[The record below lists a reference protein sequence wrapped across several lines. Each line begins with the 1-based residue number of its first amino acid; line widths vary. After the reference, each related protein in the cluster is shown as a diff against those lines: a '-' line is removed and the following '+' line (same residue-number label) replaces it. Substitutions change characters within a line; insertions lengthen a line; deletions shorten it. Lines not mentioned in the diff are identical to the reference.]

1 MPSTPTPTPAGQS
14 ATPAGQSAAPGPGPA
29 ALVAAADDAVRICH
43 DLLRIDTTNPGDGT
57 GPGERAAAEYVA
69 AELHAAGIA
78 PTLLE
83 AAPRRASVLTRIAGH
98 DPSLPPL
105 LVHGHLDAVPFDAA
119 DWTHH
124 PLSGELADGCLWG
137 RGAVDMKGTVSMV
150 LALARH
156 WARSGVRPRRDIVLA
171 FLADEESTGDLGS
184 RFVVAEHRE
193 WFEGCAEAISESG
206 GFSITARPEAG
217 PDTGREL
224 RVYPV
229 AVGERGTAWMRLTA
243 RGTAGHGSKQNP
255 DNAVA
260 TLVHGLS
267 RLASYRWPTS
277 LTPPV
282 AALVAG
288 LERELGIRI
297 DRSRL
302 EEEAARLGQLGEL
315 FDCTVR
321 DSANPTVLRAGGK
334 VNVIP
339 GQAYAEVDG
348 RFLPGHRE
356 EFLEVVDRLL
366 GPGITREF
374 INCEDAVAADHEG
387 PAFAAMA
394 DALRAEDERARPV
407 PFVMSG
413 GTDAKSFAR
422 LGIRSY
428 GFAPLLLDPS
438 LHYYGMFH
446 GVDERVPAA
455 GLGFGVRVL
464 DRFLRTY

>member
-1 MPSTPTPTPAGQS
+1 MTTVPE
-14 ATPAGQSAAPGPGPA
+14 PG
-29 ALVAAADDAVRICH
+29 LAAAGDDAVRLCH

-57 GPGERAAAEYVA
+57 GPGERVAAEYVGA
-69 AELHAAGIA
+69 ALDAAGIA
-78 PTLLE
+78 PVLVE
-83 AAPRRASVLTRIAGH
+83 AAPRRSTVLARIGGH

-119 DWTHH
+119 DWTSH
-124 PLSGELADGCLWG
+124 PLSGDLVDGCLRG
-137 RGAVDMKGTVSMV
+137 RGAVDMKGTVAMV

-156 WARSGVRPRRDIVLA
+156 WARSGVRPRRDVVLA
-171 FLADEESTGDLGS
+171 FLADEESTGDFGS
-184 RFVVAEHRE
+184 RFVVARHRE
-193 WFEGCAEAISESG
+193 WFEGCREAISESG
-206 GFSITARPEAG
+206 GFSITARPERG
-217 PDTGREL
+217 PEAGREL

-267 RLASYRWPTS
+267 RLASHRWPTAP
-277 LTPPV
+277 TPPV
-282 AALVAG
+282 EALLSS
-288 LERELGIRI
+288 LERELGLRI

-302 EEEAARLGQLGEL
+302 EEEAVRLGQLGEL

-321 DSANPTVLRAGGK
+321 DSANPTVLAAGGK
-334 VNVIP
+334 VNVVP
-339 GQAYAEVDG
+339 GRAHAEVDG

-356 EFLEVVDRLL
+356 EFLATVDRLL
-366 GPGITREF
+366 GPGVTREF

-394 DALRAEDERARPV
+394 GALRAEDPLARPV

>member
-1 MPSTPTPTPAGQS
+1 MTTVPEPA
-14 ATPAGQSAAPGPGPA
+14 
-29 ALVAAADDAVRICH
+29 LAAAGDDAVRLCH

-57 GPGERAAAEYVA
+57 GPGERVAAEYVGA
-69 AELHAAGIA
+69 ALDAAGIA
-78 PTLLE
+78 SVLVE
-83 AAPRRASVLTRIAGH
+83 AAPHRSTVLARIGGH
-98 DPSLPPL
+98 DASLPPL
-105 LVHGHLDAVPFDAA
+105 LVHGHLDTVPFDAA
-119 DWTHH
+119 DWARH
-124 PLSGELADGCLWG
+124 PLSGDLADGCLWG
-137 RGAVDMKGTVSMV
+137 RGAVDMKGTVAMV

-156 WARSGVRPRRDIVLA
+156 WARTGVRPRRDVVLA
-171 FLADEESTGDLGS
+171 FLADEESTGDFGS
-184 RFVVAEHRE
+184 RFVVARHRE
-193 WFEGCAEAISESG
+193 WFEGCREAISESG
-206 GFSITARPEAG
+206 GFSITARPERG
-217 PDTGREL
+217 PQAGREL

-260 TLVHGLS
+260 TLVHALS
-267 RLASYRWPTS
+267 RLASHRWPTAP
-277 LTPPV
+277 TPPV
-282 AALVAG
+282 EALLSA
-288 LERELGIRI
+288 LERELGLHI

-302 EEEAARLGQLGEL
+302 AEEAVRFGQLGEL

-321 DSANPTVLRAGGK
+321 DSANPTVLAAGGK

-339 GQAYAEVDG
+339 GRAHAEVDG

-356 EFLEVVDRLL
+356 EFLATVDRLL
-366 GPGITREF
+366 GPGVTREF
-374 INCEDAVAADHEG
+374 INCEDAVAADHQG

-394 DALRAEDERARPV
+394 DALRAEDPLARPV

-455 GLGFGVRVL
+455 GLQFGVRVL

>member
-1 MPSTPTPTPAGQS
+1 MPSSPAPDADN
-14 ATPAGQSAAPGPGPA
+14 ATAG
-29 ALVAAADDAVRICH
+29 DDAVQLCH
-43 DLLRIDTTNPGDGT
+43 DLLRIDTTNFGDGT
-57 GPGERAAAEYVA
+57 GPGERAAAEYVSA
-69 AELHAAGIA
+69 ALDAAGVA
-78 PTLLE
+78 PTLVE
-83 AAPRRASVLTRIAGH
+83 AAPRRSTVLARIAGR
-98 DPSLPPL
+98 DPALPPL
-105 LVHGHLDAVPFDAA
+105 LIHGHLDAVPFDATG
-119 DWTHH
+119 WTRH

-137 RGAVDMKGTVSMV
+137 RGAVDMKGTVAMV
-150 LALARH
+150 VALARH
-156 WARSGVRPRRDIVLA
+156 WARSGTRPRRDIVLA
-171 FLADEESTGDLGS
+171 FLADEESTGEFGS
-184 RFVVAEHRE
+184 RFVVARHRD
-193 WFEGCAEAISESG
+193 WLEGCAEAISESG
-206 GFSITARPEAG
+206 GFSITARRESG
-217 PDTGREL
+217 PDTGREV

-267 RLASYRWPTS
+267 RLASHPWPTS

-282 AALVAG
+282 ASLIAS
-288 LERELGIRI
+288 LEEELGLTI
-297 DRSRL
+297 DRTRL
-302 EEEAARLGQLGEL
+302 EQEAARLGQLGEL

-321 DSANPTVLRAGGK
+321 DSANPTVLAAGNK
-334 VNVIP
+334 VNVVP
-339 GQAYAEVDG
+339 GQAHAEVDG

-356 EFLEVVDRLL
+356 QFLATVDRLL

-374 INCEDAVAADHEG
+374 INCEDAVAADHRG

-394 DALRAEDERARPV
+394 DALRAEDPDARPV

-455 GLGFGVRVL
+455 GLSFGVRVL

>member
-1 MPSTPTPTPAGQS
+1 MPSLRDTDPAEAFADVSVQRED
-14 ATPAGQSAAPGPGPA
+14 
-29 ALVAAADDAVRICH
+29 ALAAAGHDAVRLCH
-43 DLLRIDTTNPGDGT
+43 DLLRIDTTNPGDGS

-69 AELHAAGIA
+69 AELDAAGIPA
-78 PTLLE
+78 TLVE
-83 AAPRRASVLTRIAGH
+83 AAPRRSTVLTTISGS

-124 PLSGELADGCLWG
+124 PLAGDLADGCLWG
-137 RGAVDMKGTVSMV
+137 RGAVDMKGTLSMV
-150 LALARH
+150 LAVARH
-156 WARSGVRPRRDIVLA
+156 WARTGTRPRRDIVLA
-171 FLADEESTGDLGS
+171 FLADEESTGEFGS
-184 RFVVAEHRE
+184 RFVTASHRE
-193 WFEGCAEAISESG
+193 WFEGCTEAISESG
-206 GFSITARPEAG
+206 GFSITAHPESGPQAGRP
-217 PDTGREL
+217 L

-243 RGTAGHGSKQNP
+243 KGTAGHGSKHNP

-260 TLVHGLS
+260 TLAHALS
-267 RLASYRWPTS
+267 RLASHRWPTT

-282 AALVAG
+282 AALVDA
-288 LERELGIRI
+288 LDRVLGVRI
-297 DRSRL
+297 DREHL

-339 GQAYAEVDG
+339 AAAYAEVDG

-356 EFLEVVDRLL
+356 EYLAVVDRLL

-374 INCEDAVAADHEG
+374 INCEDAVSAEHEG
-387 PAFAAMA
+387 AAFSAMA
-394 DALRAEDERARPV
+394 DALRAEDPDAHPV

-428 GFAPLLLDPS
+428 GFAPLMLDPS

-455 GLGFGVRVL
+455 GLSFGVRVL
-464 DRFLRTY
+464 DRFLRAY